1 METFSITVKD
11 KIVNIVRDQ
20 KYTVIRRSS
29 LDAEDESNPIITT
42 GIVRGV
48 SMNTSHLVVE
58 VLANETSSDFMRVHI
73 PIRTIISVSPASDNS
88 SDENDQEASKVAEE

>member
-11 KIVNIVRDQ
+11 EIVNIVRDQ

-29 LDAEDESNPIITT
+29 LDAEDESNPITTT

-48 SMNTSHLVVE
+48 SMNTSHLIVE
-58 VLANETSSDFMRVHI
+58 VPISETSSDFMKVHI
-73 PIRTIISVSPASDNS
+73 PIRTIISVGPASDNS
-88 SDENDQEASKVAEE
+88 SDENNQEASKVAEE